1 MDIQAFP
8 FDIMIVC
15 LITVDRQHRKNADKI
30 QTLTEDIR
38 QRSIIRI
45 MIIGI

>member
-1 MDIQAFP
+1 MDIQTFS

-15 LITVDRQHRKNADKI
+15 LITVDRQHRKNTDKI

-45 MIIGI
+45 MIIGV